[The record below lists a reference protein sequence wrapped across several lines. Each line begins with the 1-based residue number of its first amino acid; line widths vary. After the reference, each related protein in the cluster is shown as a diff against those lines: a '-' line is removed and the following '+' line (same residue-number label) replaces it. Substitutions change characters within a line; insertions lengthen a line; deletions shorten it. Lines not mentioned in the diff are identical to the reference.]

1 MVGLARPEWPPDAEE
16 LGRRTFA
23 VLAIYARGVVFVAI
37 VDAVLI
43 GLALLA
49 IGVPLVLPLALL
61 RFMAAFFPIVG
72 AVLSGAVAVLVAG

>member
-43 GLALLA
+43 GLA

-72 AVLSGAVAVLVAG
+72 AVLSGAVAVLVAW